1 MTIIQNVH
9 LFVVV
14 VGPTSAGKSTLLNAL
29 LGEQVLP
36 TSYNAT
42 TSALCE
48 IKYSEEP
55 GKKYAVVH
63 VNMENSDP
71 VPIKLDLSLKEHQDK
86 FAEYVYANR
95 EQLAEDDSGEGEAVP
110 QCTRAEI
117 FWPEDFL
124 KVF

>member
-1 MTIIQNVH
+1 MTSLI
-9 LFVVV
+9 FA
-14 VGPTSAGKSTLLNAL
+14 GPTSAGKSTLLNAL

-63 VNMENSDP
+63 LNTEDSQYSTVT
-71 VPIKLDLSLKEHQDK
+71 LDLTVEEGRTR

-95 EQLAEDDSGEGEAVP
+95 EQLAEESEADGEAIP
-110 QCTRAEI
+110 ICTRAEI
-117 FWPEDFL
+117 YWPEDFL
-124 KVF
+124 QVCSLIK